1 MLDADTLERLRSLAG
16 LRFAK
21 MQGTGN
27 DFILIDGRGVDIP
40 AGLGAELARG
50 LCLRARS
57 AGADGLII
65 LSPSDRVDQRLGKVD
80 FGWDFF
86 NADGS
91 SAEMCGNG
99 GRCAARFALD
109 IGLAGPAM
117 VFDTIAGPIRAQ
129 VEGAV
134 VKLEMTAPNGAYRDL
149 ALSADGTDVL
159 LDGVNTGVPHA
170 VIAVDDLEAAPVRDL
185 GRAVRFHR
193 HFAPAGTNVNFVKAE
208 GGRLLLRTYERGV
221 EDETLACGTGAVASA
236 LVAGMKGWLQPPVT
250 VAVRSGEQLR
260 VHFSEGPDGPGEV
273 FLEGA
278 ANYVYHGEVHAE
290 AFAWMAY

>member
-1 MLDADTLERLRSLAG
+1 MLDSETLERLRALAG
-16 LRFAK
+16 LRFSK

-27 DFILIDGRGVDIP
+27 DFIVVDGREVDIP
-40 AGLGAELARG
+40 PDLRPYLAKG
-50 LCLRARS
+50 LCRRARS

-65 LSPSDRVDQRLGKVD
+65 LTPSDRVDRGLGKVD
-80 FGWDFF
+80 FAWDFF

-91 SAEMCGNG
+91 QAEMCGNG

-109 IGLAGPAM
+109 KGLAGPSM

-129 VEGAV
+129 VDGAM
-134 VKLEMTAPNGAYRDL
+134 VKLEMTAPTGAFEDL
-149 ALSADGTDVL
+149 ALSAEGNEVL
-159 LDGVNTGVPHA
+159 IDGVNTGVPHA
-170 VIAVDDLEAAPVRDL
+170 VIAVHDLEAAAVRDL

-208 GGRLLLRTYERGV
+208 DGLLRIRTYERGV
-221 EDETLACGTGAVASA
+221 EDETLACGTGAVAAA
-236 LVAGMKGWLQPPVT
+236 LVAGLKGWLKPPV
-250 VAVRSGEQLR
+250 VVSVRSGERLT
-260 VHFSEGPDGPGEV
+260 VHFSAGPDGPDEV

-278 ANYVYHGEVHAE
+278 ANYVYDGEVNAE